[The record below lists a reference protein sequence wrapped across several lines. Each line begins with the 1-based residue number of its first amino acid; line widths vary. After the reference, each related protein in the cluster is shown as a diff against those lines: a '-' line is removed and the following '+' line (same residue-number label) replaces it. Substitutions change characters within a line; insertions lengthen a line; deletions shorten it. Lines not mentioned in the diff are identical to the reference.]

1 MTVNFYSDSMSLP
14 IIKYNEPVFRPP
26 AEAGSVIIQATLG
39 CSWNKCAFCEMYQ
52 SKKFKTRNFE
62 EVRQEIEVLSKVYGG
77 VKKVFLADGN
87 AMALSASKLL
97 DIVAEINKHFG
108 KIQRIS
114 SYALPKDILAKS
126 NTELTTLRA
135 NGLKLLYVGIESGD
149 DELLKLLNKG
159 ENYQSTLEGIQKAHD
174 AGIDTSV
181 MILNGLGGEQY
192 SQQHAVNSAKLV
204 NELNPKFLSTLNLS
218 FPYGMDH
225 FKNRFQGEFIPL
237 TIAGVMEEMHMFI
250 SELNLEGTIY
260 RSDHVSNQL
269 ILKGILSRDK
279 ESIIQQI
286 EKAIQVTPKN
296 IYPTPPLML

>member
-1 MTVNFYSDSMSLP
+1 MSSP

-26 AEAGSVIIQATLG
+26 AEAGSAIIQATLG

-52 SKKFKTRNFE
+52 SKKFKVRDFE
-62 EVRQEIEVLSKVYGG
+62 DVKHDIEILSRMYAG

-87 AMALSASKLL
+87 AMALSASRLL
-97 DIVAEINKHFG
+97 AITDEINKHFG

-114 SYALPKDILAKS
+114 SYALPKDIFAKS
-126 NTELTTLRA
+126 NTELTALRA
-135 NGLKLLYVGIESGD
+135 NGIKLLYVGIESGD

-159 ENYQSTLEGIQKAHD
+159 ENYQSTLDGIQKAHD

-192 SQQHAVNSAKLV
+192 SQQHAINSAKLV
-204 NELNPKFLSTLNLS
+204 NALNPKFLSTLNLS

-225 FKNRFQGEFIPL
+225 FLKRFQGEFSPL
-237 TIAGVMEEMHMFI
+237 TIVGIMEEMHMFI
-250 SELNLEGTIY
+250 SALNLEGTIY

-279 ESIIQQI
+279 DSMLQKI
-286 EKAIQVTPKN
+286 EEAIRATPRGL
-296 IYPTPPLML
+296 YPQSPSML